1 MKKSDF
7 ILIGIVIVVIVIAI
21 FSTKG
26 TKSLDIEY
34 PINLSG
40 EVGLNEI
47 TYADYKNLVD
57 SNEPF
62 LFVIEREGCYYC
74 GLYMPIVKEVV
85 EEKKIPVYYVDTNN
99 LTSEEMTE
107 LSTTNKY
114 LKKNSDWGTPTT
126 LLMRG
131 EDILDSIGGYVE
143 KEEFVSFLEEKV
155 KMGD

>member
-62 LFVIEREGCYYC
+62 LFKIER
-74 GLYMPIVKEVV
+74 KD
-85 EEKKIPVYYVDTNN
+85 KK
-99 LTSEEMTE
+99 
-107 LSTTNKY
+107 
-114 LKKNSDWGTPTT
+114 
-126 LLMRG
+126 
-131 EDILDSIGGYVE
+131 
-143 KEEFVSFLEEKV
+143 
-155 KMGD
+155 